1 MSCWKCGS
9 GQHLAEID
17 RYPATRTQ
25 IAGVGGDPDEA
36 IDLRDEKPFLE
47 LVFIDGEG
55 GRQPWLMAEKDSRVM
70 MMNAE
75 SDNSKFYMV
84 HEHNAR
90 KAGLH
95 FDLRLEDDG
104 VLKSWA
110 IPKGMPT
117 SGRHLAIQTSDHSM
131 AYGKWEGTIKEGYG
145 AGDVKI
151 DTSGRYETIRK
162 SSSNWKFKILSGK
175 YRGTWN
181 LSHWKQDKWLI
192 TKVGDNKM
200 AENFNAED
208 RPEEERMTRPQ
219 AEALATKMINLLQPY
234 CDSIDVCGSY
244 RRGREDPGDLDIV
257 VILKPRMSLPQIVED
272 LEGEYTAVNWVG
284 EKKTQMVIDGVK
296 VDVRTTTPRA
306 KGAALLYFTGP
317 AGYNIGI
324 RRSAKSRGMKL
335 NEYGIFDRET
345 NEYLGGATEE
355 EIYEILGKNFRPPT
369 ERRAEG
375 TMSLAQRLQQQRPKR
390 KGQDYSLLTQEQ
402 LIGVGGTRFNTVE
415 KRQRFIDWA
424 KRKKARE
431 QKLAMEAEN
440 REVQEFNAMVKAPKG
455 WNKAGTVEKV
465 MMMEVMMQEARLQDA
480 LLELE
485 TNIRLGIISEEKAM
499 AMFAKL
505 LNR

>member
-47 LVFIDGEG
+47 LVFIDGES

-181 LSHWKQDKWLI
+181 LSHWSK
-192 TKVGDNKM
+192 
-200 AENFNAED
+200 
-208 RPEEERMTRPQ
+208 
-219 AEALATKMINLLQPY
+219 IN
-234 CDSIDVCGSY
+234 G
-244 RRGREDPGDLDIV
+244 
-257 VILKPRMSLPQIVED
+257 
-272 LEGEYTAVNWVG
+272 
-284 EKKTQMVIDGVK
+284 
-296 VDVRTTTPRA
+296 
-306 KGAALLYFTGP
+306 
-317 AGYNIGI
+317 
-324 RRSAKSRGMKL
+324 
-335 NEYGIFDRET
+335 
-345 NEYLGGATEE
+345 
-355 EIYEILGKNFRPPT
+355 
-369 ERRAEG
+369 
-375 TMSLAQRLQQQRPKR
+375 
-390 KGQDYSLLTQEQ
+390 
-402 LIGVGGTRFNTVE
+402 
-415 KRQRFIDWA
+415 
-424 KRKKARE
+424 
-431 QKLAMEAEN
+431 
-440 REVQEFNAMVKAPKG
+440 
-455 WNKAGTVEKV
+455 
-465 MMMEVMMQEARLQDA
+465 
-480 LLELE
+480 
-485 TNIRLGIISEEKAM
+485 
-499 AMFAKL
+499 
-505 LNR
+505 